1 MLPKSISAT
10 LACVL
15 ALVALFVAQPREA
28 VAQGPLS
35 AVRNAVSTNRGLVRA
50 SRADAIA
57 ARQANVDLLR
67 ATGPSSAALRVC
79 HPQAIVA
86 PVVAPIV
93 QSYTLPAAIVA
104 TPVYVQP
111 APIIA
116 PLVAPMIVPGYT
128 LPAAPLPA
136 PAPVTAPDLS
146 SLVVP
151 IRAASTASHA
161 GTLVVP
167 RCHF

>member
-1 MLPKSISAT
+1 MNPKSVRAAL
-10 LACVL
+10 LAAL
-15 ALVALFVAQPREA
+15 AIVAVFASLPRDTY
-28 VAQGPLS
+28 AQGPL
-35 AVRNAVSTNRGLVRA
+35 AGLRNAVGTNRGLVRA

-79 HPQAIVA
+79 HPQPLVA

-93 QSYTLPAAIVA
+93 QAYHLPAAIVA
-104 TPVYVQP
+104 PPVYVQP
-111 APIIA
+111 APVIAA
-116 PLVAPMIVPGYT
+116 PLIVPGYT
-128 LPAAPLPA
+128 LPAAPLTVPA
-136 PAPVTAPDLS
+136 PLTTPPTS

-151 IRAASTASHA
+151 IRAAATASHA
-161 GTLVVP
+161 QSLVVP